1 MTRVACE
8 ANKAAGT
15 AGLYRRFVREQ
26 IKNYLDSVRGARNFA
41 PALRFIRRLPQE
53 LRLTLFPEGQSRARA
68 RS

>member
-26 IKNYLDSVRGARNFA
+26 IKNYLDSVRGG
-41 PALRFIRRLPQE
+41 PQ
-53 LRLTLFPEGQSRARA
+53 FRARVKVY
-68 RS
+68 